1 MVARILSRSS
11 TVEESEDEEALVRRS
26 DVERKLNLRRI
37 LMLLAIVLVVLVAAS
52 ILLFCVAYEI
62 KKQREQGLMVF
73 LDDIVCAAND
83 NDCMENLCPV
93 GMTWNPE
100 RSQCFEAGGGEAKVE
115 HHGLALDDLALCRCG
130 YVWVD
135 WRQRCMKQ
143 AGLHLCR

>member
-1 MVARILSRSS
+1 MVARILSRC
-11 TVEESEDEEALVRRS
+11 TTCEESEKTMRS
-26 DVERKLNLRRI
+26 EIEKKLQVRRI
-37 LMLLAIVLVVLVAAS
+37 LVLLSIVLVFLVVAS

-100 RSQCFEAGGGEAKVE
+100 RNQCSQRGVE
-115 HHGLALDDLALCRCG
+115 LAPFLHHGVDPAMCPRG
-130 YVWVD
+130 YLWVP
-135 WRQRCMKQ
+135 WRQRCMRSTESLVE
-143 AGLHLCR
+143 GSELEE

>member
-1 MVARILSRSS
+1 MVARILSRC
-11 TVEESEDEEALVRRS
+11 TTCEESEKTMRS
-26 DVERKLNLRRI
+26 EIEKKLQVRRI
-37 LMLLAIVLVVLVAAS
+37 LVLLSIVLVFLVVAS

-100 RSQCFEAGGGEAKVE
+100 RSQCFETGEAKVE

-143 AGLHLCR
+143 AGLHLCM